1 MKEYMNKITG
11 IISNI
16 CRIWI
21 DETRRIFRDEGLLIF
36 TILLPLLYPLL
47 YSWIYNNEVVR
58 DVPVVLVD
66 NSNSKL
72 SRELASKLDASPD
85 IQIAY
90 RCGNLE
96 EAQRLVGLQDVY
108 GIVYIPE
115 NFDTRINRMENRA
128 P

>member
-58 DVPVVLVD
+58 DVPVALVD

-85 IQIAY
+85 VQIAY

-96 EAQRLVGLQDVY
+96 EAQRLSDCRMSMVLCIY
-108 GIVYIPE
+108 PRTS
-115 NFDTRINRMENRA
+115 TRASTVWNRPR
-128 P
+128 